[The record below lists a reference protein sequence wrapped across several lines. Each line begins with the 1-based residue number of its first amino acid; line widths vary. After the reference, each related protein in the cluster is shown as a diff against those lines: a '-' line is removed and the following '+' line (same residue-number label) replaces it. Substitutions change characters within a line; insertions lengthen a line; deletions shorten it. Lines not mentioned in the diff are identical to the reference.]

1 MNTLTQL
8 LRRSNMQYCNP
19 DMLHMHTSALKSY
32 AGRKLFAQNY
42 DCTVLA
48 QRGRFAELIAPRS
61 PPLPANRGGKRE
73 TEACS
78 TATLPSFC
86 TVGGYFSSRLKSA
99 FARGYA
105 TVYLLRP

>member
-1 MNTLTQL
+1 MC
-8 LRRSNMQYCNP
+8 CNCF
-19 DMLHMHTSALKSY
+19 
-32 AGRKLFAQNY
+32 GIFAP
-42 DCTVLA
+42 LA
-48 QRGRFAELIAPRS
+48 
-61 PPLPANRGGKRE
+61 PPLPSNRGGKRE